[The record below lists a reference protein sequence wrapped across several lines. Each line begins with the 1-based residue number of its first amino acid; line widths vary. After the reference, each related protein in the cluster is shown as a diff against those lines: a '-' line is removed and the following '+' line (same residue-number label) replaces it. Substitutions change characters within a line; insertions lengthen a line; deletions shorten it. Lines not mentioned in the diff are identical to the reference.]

1 MRGVMGGG
9 GMRQGRTRGR
19 RAMTGPATLLVL
31 LLMLHHP
38 SMGLM
43 PMTPTAGLSGHG
55 LAAAASSVAM
65 PMGGAS
71 GAASSRTMG
80 TQGVSSCSG
89 CAMTCPLMDGITP
102 HRSALRSPTPYR
114 AGHAAWP
121 PTAAAVVTPTLAYA
135 AHNLVVG
142 VTEHI
147 PAQRTR
153 RAILQVY
160 LL

>member
-1 MRGVMGGG
+1 MCGVMGGD

-19 RAMTGPATLLVL
+19 HAMTGLATLLVL

-65 PMGGAS
+65 PMGSAS
-71 GAASSRTMG
+71 RAGSVARTQDAADC
-80 TQGVSSCSG
+80 SC

-102 HRSALRSPTPYR
+102 HRSALRSPTPHR
-114 AGHAAWP
+114 AGHVAWP